1 MRIKTSKYQWN
12 PKIIELNPRSKEF
25 QQLQLQLEIGKEN
38 LLHEQSEV
46 KIAVDLTKEWVKIQ
60 NFDEEE
66 PQ

>member
-1 MRIKTSKYQWN
+1 MESKNHKVESQ
-12 PKIIELNPRSKEF
+12 IQGI

-46 KIAVDLTKEWVKIQ
+46 KVAMDLTKEWVKIQ